1 VALLACGAAYRKK
14 RKKVIPFLSRSSG
27 QVIFLSRAKVSDLT
41 FMLRSGSP
49 LPSALEGKKEK
60 ARILPPTPAQD
71 TSIYSP
77 QRL

>member
-14 RKKVIPFLSRSSG
+14 REKVIPFLSRSSG

-49 LPSALEGKKEK
+49 LPSALEGKKDAIPFDQPGK
-60 ARILPPTPAQD
+60 VLTPFL
-71 TSIYSP
+71 I
-77 QRL
+77 